1 MRKTPRWRK
10 RATWKTL
17 LFLVAC
23 FPYGIFL
30 MWRTQRWHPAV
41 KALVTTGFV
50 ALTVAVLLPLTSPPT
65 RGNGG
70 VRMVGAEKNVAIYGP
85 DLPAS
90 METGYTVYGIVSGA
104 SAPVLSDIPEVEE
117 TYVYAN
123 DNGTYYHRA
132 DCKYVASY
140 TRKYTLPVAYY
151 NGYLPCAECDA
162 PVYVPGGAG

>member
-1 MRKTPRWRK
+1 MARSCPPPWK
-10 RATWKTL
+10 R
-17 LFLVAC
+17 
-23 FPYGIFL
+23 
-30 MWRTQRWHPAV
+30 
-41 KALVTTGFV
+41 
-50 ALTVAVLLPLTSPPT
+50 
-65 RGNGG
+65 
-70 VRMVGAEKNVAIYGP
+70 
-85 DLPAS
+85 
-90 METGYTVYGIVSGA
+90 GYTVYGIVSGA